1 VSAWATLPAIEPLP
15 STANAVIQDPNRAQG
30 ATAERVQTQTALEPD
45 E

>member
-15 STANAVIQDPNRAQG
+15 STTNAVIEDRNRAHG
-30 ATAERVQTQTALEPD
+30 ATFGRVQTQTALEPD